1 MVDENEVLADSR
13 VIFDRWINQLN
24 DFLKI
29 QPPSN
34 IQAEIL
40 ANDVLSKLS
49 SEDRAHRLEMMT
61 SWLMM
66 QMSFEIANINAQ
78 LHNLQLNQK

>member
-1 MVDENEVLADSR
+1 
-13 VIFDRWINQLN
+13 
-24 DFLKI
+24 
-29 QPPSN
+29 
-34 IQAEIL
+34 
-40 ANDVLSKLS
+40 
-49 SEDRAHRLEMMT
+49 MMT

>member
-1 MVDENEVLADSR
+1 MVDNEILADSR
-13 VIFDRWINQLN
+13 VIFDRWMNQLN

-40 ANDVLSKLS
+40 TNSVLSKLS
-49 SEDRAHRLEMMT
+49 PEDRTHRHEMMT

-78 LHNLQLNQK
+78 LHKLQINQK